1 MAFVVCMLCIFTHTV
16 FSQTIE
22 APDTA
27 SAAGGAAPEEGSQTL
42 AESPSAAPDE
52 EEFVFANESDGVF
65 DAAGGSAAD
74 DGPAAFGIWDLLRM
88 LLVLITVLGAIYG
101 LITLLRRRVPTGGAD
116 ESDSP
121 IKVLVTRN
129 LGGSRD
135 LHAVM
140 VGREVM
146 LLGGNEGG
154 LQLIKTID
162 DQETID
168 ELLLAHS
175 SSPATRQRTFGSVF
189 TQWVGNLTVPGSGG
203 ERSDAKVRGDN
214 GVRIGSGFVQ
224 SQQRRVRQMR

>member
-1 MAFVVCMLCIFTHTV
+1 MVCMLCIFTHTA
-16 FSQTIE
+16 FSQTTDVSGNVP
-22 APDTA
+22 AVDGTP
-27 SAAGGAAPEEGSQTL
+27 PEEGFQTST
-42 AESPSAAPDE
+42 ESVSAFPSE
-52 EEFVFANESDGVF
+52 EELVFANEAGDTS

-101 LITLLRRRVPTGGAD
+101 LITLLRRRIPTGSDDA
-116 ESDSP
+116 DSP

-140 VGREVM
+140 VGKEVM
-146 LLGGNEGG
+146 LLGGNESGV
-154 LQLIKTID
+154 QLIKTID

-168 ELLLAHS
+168 ELVLAHS
-175 SSPATRQRTFGSVF
+175 SSPTARQRTFGSVF
-189 TQWVGNLTVPGSGG
+189 AQWVGNITVPGSGG
-203 ERSDAKVRGDN
+203 ERNDGEASRDKGL
-214 GVRIGSGFVQ
+214 RIGSGFVQ

>member
-1 MAFVVCMLCIFTHTV
+1 MDDRSTPEVGTEV
-16 FSQTIE
+16 
-22 APDTA
+22 APD
-27 SAAGGAAPEEGSQTL
+27 
-42 AESPSAAPDE
+42 PSAFPGE
-52 EEFVFANESDGVF
+52 EDLVFATDSGEAAVSTDGPDV
-65 DAAGGSAAD
+65 AE
-74 DGPAAFGIWDLLRM
+74 GPAAFGMWDLLRM

-101 LITLLRRRVPTGGAD
+101 LITLLRRRIPSGPD

-140 VGREVM
+140 VGKEVM
-146 LLGGNEGG
+146 LLGGNESGV
-154 LQLIKTID
+154 QLITTID

-168 ELLLAHS
+168 ELVLAHS
-175 SSPATRQRTFGSVF
+175 SGTASQRRTFGAVF
-189 TQWVGNLTVPGSGG
+189 AQWVGNLTVPGSG
-203 ERSDAKVRGDN
+203 RGGPGASATGHEG